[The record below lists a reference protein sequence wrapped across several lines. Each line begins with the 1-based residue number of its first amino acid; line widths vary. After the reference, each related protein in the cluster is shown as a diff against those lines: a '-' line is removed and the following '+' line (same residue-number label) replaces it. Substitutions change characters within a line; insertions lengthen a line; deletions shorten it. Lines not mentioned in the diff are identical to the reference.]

1 MRSNK
6 EVRVEEKSYA
16 ALFFILSGLLGFVT
30 LWGFYNETIT
40 RRPWKEIQRQFYEYE
55 YQKTKIE
62 LENAKQD
69 LPEIEASQGIDPKQE
84 TALRDTIAGLQIKL
98 EEALQDR
105 KFDQS
110 ESDAIN
116 YKYQY
121 ALHHGENEEAEKW
134 KKKLDEFESR
144 IEGTLTDAVLAAQ
157 LNLADAYKNLA
168 EFYDTNGHVEQSLAE
183 YLLVRKYN
191 ATAPTVAPK
200 IAELQAKIE
209 EAKADKA
216 EYAEVGR
223 LEEKLHSVGGIKRTF
238 IGTLA
243 ESPFTK
249 TREVVQYYIED
260 FDYTADRCATCHFA
274 SDKAG
279 YEELAKEQFE
289 EIEGDGE
296 SLLTLQLKHPF
307 VKQGNETILI
317 DEEDAEEGSYELSAD
332 GKLTFTDPDIFAD
345 LVEIAY
351 ETGYD
356 PVLRTHPHRD
366 VLLAKHPVER
376 FGCTPCHGG
385 QPQAL
390 TKKSAHALDH
400 KKEFWLTPVLGLD
413 EHTGKASEELHGYM
427 ESNCRRCHDGVMMLD
442 AVNPETGQPQDYSP
456 NLSKGMA
463 LFEDLGC
470 HGCHAVEGYSAL
482 ANLDNV
488 GPSLAKI
495 GSKVNSV
502 EWLEGWIKQPT
513 AYLSETKMPAFFPVE
528 KLTQVV
534 YLKNGNKHYGVVT
547 KTDTGIILQKDDGTT
562 YPYPDNA
569 VERVVDEV
577 KSIAIYLAQM
587 KDPAID
593 QADDS
598 FSTGPRAIAAGEQVV
613 KSVGCL
619 SCHAVDGLGSDFA
632 PKLDD
637 VGSKLTPQF
646 LRQWVTDPRSYDP
659 DTVMPS
665 LRLTDTEVDN
675 AVAYLMSLQETVVSP
690 IAGNENLH
698 AVVDPAEGEKLVRT
712 YGCFGCHTIPGFEN
726 ESKVGADLGEFGA
739 KIADELD
746 FGDTTDIEHSWHGWT
761 IGKVTNPRRYQT
773 RRIVSRMPVFSEHN
787 IGEEEARALGVLL
800 KSFQPVKY
808 PVSYIHQPTE
818 KTWQIDAGRRLAKK
832 YNCTGCHE
840 IEGKGG
846 DFANVVAANQGLDLF
861 NAKRFAPPTLQAQ
874 GAKVYPDWLFEF
886 LKVPTPIR
894 YGLEVRMPTFGFSD
908 EEATA
913 LVKYFSALDDEPFP
927 YETISLQTAS
937 RRELSVGKQVFDALQ
952 CISCHPEQGEVI
964 PPGSDKTGR
973 PDLALAK
980 SRLKADWLIDWLKDP
995 QSFQPGTAM
1004 PQAWPKISG
1013 AYQPVDGFAVDNAEE
1028 QIRLVRDY
1036 LISLGE

>member
-6 EVRVEEKSYA
+6 EIRVEDKSYA

-62 LENAKQD
+62 LEKANQD
-69 LPEIEASQGIDPKQE
+69 LPEIEAPQDIDPKQE
-84 TALRDTIAGLQIKL
+84 KTLKDAIAGLQIKL
-98 EEALQDR
+98 EEALQER

-121 ALHHGENEEAEKW
+121 ALHHGEKEKAEKW
-134 KKKLDEFESR
+134 KEKLDEFESR
-144 IEGTLTDAVLAAQ
+144 IEGELTDAVLVAQ
-157 LNLADAYKNLA
+157 RNLAAAHKDLA
-168 EFYDTNGHVEQSLAE
+168 ESYDAHGNVEAALSE
-183 YLLVRKYN
+183 SLLVRKYN
-191 ATAPTVAPK
+191 PADATISAQVS
-200 IAELQAKIE
+200 ELQAKIE
-209 EAKADKA
+209 AVKADKA
-216 EYAEVGR
+216 KYAEVDR
-223 LEEKLHSVGGIKRTF
+223 LAEKLHSVGGIKRTF

-249 TREVVQYYIED
+249 TRTVVQYYLED

-279 YEELAKEQFE
+279 YDGFATEHFE

-296 SLLTLQLKHPF
+296 NNLTLQLQHPY
-307 VKQGNETILI
+307 VKRGGETILI
-317 DEEDAEEGSYELSAD
+317 DEEAAEEGSYELSED
-332 GKLTFTDPDIFAD
+332 GKLTFTDPDIYAD
-345 LVEIAY
+345 IVEVAY

-385 QPQAL
+385 QGQGL
-390 TKKSAHALDH
+390 TEKAAHALDH

-413 EHTGKASEELHGYM
+413 EHTGKASEESRGYM

-442 AVNPETGQPQDYSP
+442 AVNPRTGERQDYSP
-456 NLSKGMA
+456 HLSKGMA

-470 HGCHAVEGYSAL
+470 HGCHAVEGYSTL
-482 ANLDNV
+482 ANLGNV

-495 GSKVNSV
+495 GSKVNSID
-502 EWLEGWIKQPT
+502 WLEGWIKQPT
-513 AYLSETKMPAFFPVE
+513 AYLPETKMPAFFPVE
-528 KLTQVV
+528 KLTQAV
-534 YLKNGNKHYGVVT
+534 YLKNGNKHFGVVT
-547 KTDTGIILQKDDGTT
+547 KTDTGIILQKDDGTK

-577 KSIAIYLAQM
+577 KSIAAYLAQM

-593 QADDS
+593 QADAS
-598 FSTGPRAIAAGEQVV
+598 YSTAPRAIAAGEEVV

-619 SCHAVDGLGSDFA
+619 SCHAVDGLGSDFG
-632 PKLDD
+632 PKLDG

-646 LRQWVTDPRSYDP
+646 LRQWISDPKSYDP

-665 LRLTDTEVDN
+665 LRLTNTEVN
-675 AVAYLMSLQETVVSP
+675 NVVAYLMSLEEITMSP
-690 IAGNENLH
+690 IAGNENPH
-698 AVVDPAEGEKLVRT
+698 AAVDLAEGEKLVRT

-739 KIADELD
+739 KTVDELD
-746 FGDTTDIEHSWHGWT
+746 FGDTTDVEHSWHGWT
-761 IGKVTNPRRYQT
+761 VGKVTNPRRYQT
-773 RRIVSRMPVFSEHN
+773 RRIVSRMPVFSEHT
-787 IGEEEARALGVLL
+787 IGEEEARAFAVLL
-800 KSFQPVKY
+800 KSFQPEKY
-808 PVSYIHQPTE
+808 PVSYIHNPSE
-818 KTWQIDAGRRLAKK
+818 KTWQIDTGRRLAKK
-832 YNCTGCHE
+832 YNCTGCHD

-846 DFANVVAANQGLDLF
+846 DFVNVVAANEGLDLF

-886 LKVPTPIR
+886 LKAPTLIR
-894 YGLEVRMPTFGFSD
+894 YGLEVRMPTFGLSD

-913 LVKYFSALDDEPFP
+913 LVKYFSALDDEVFP
-927 YETISLQTAS
+927 YETIALDPAS
-937 RRELSVGKQVFDALQ
+937 RSELRVGKQIFDVLQ

-980 SRLKADWLIDWLKDP
+980 SRLKADWVIEWLKEP

-1004 PQAWPKISG
+1004 PQAWPKIGG
-1013 AYQPVDGFAVDNAEE
+1013 AYQPVDGFTVDDAEE

-1036 LISLGE
+1036 LNSLGE

>member
-6 EVRVEEKSYA
+6 EIRVEDKSYA

-62 LENAKQD
+62 LEKAKRD
-69 LPEIEASQGIDPKQE
+69 LPEIEAPQEIDPKQE
-84 TALRDTIAGLQIKL
+84 KTLKDVIAALQIKL
-98 EEALQDR
+98 EEALQER

-144 IEGTLTDAVLAAQ
+144 IEGELTDAVLVAQ
-157 LNLADAYKNLA
+157 RNLAAAHKDVA
-168 EFYDTNGHVEQSLAE
+168 EFYDTNGRVEAALSE

-191 ATAPTVAPK
+191 AADTTVTPK
-200 IAELQAKIE
+200 INELQAKIE
-209 EAKADKA
+209 AAKADSAK
-216 EYAEVGR
+216 YAEVDR

-238 IGTLA
+238 VGTLA

-249 TREVVQYYIED
+249 TRTIVQYYIED

-274 SDKAG
+274 SDKPG
-279 YEELAKEQFE
+279 YEGFAKEQFE

-296 SLLTLQLKHPF
+296 NPLTLQLKHPF
-307 VKQGNETILI
+307 VKKDDEIVLI
-317 DEEDAEEGSYELSAD
+317 DEEEPEEGSYELSED

-345 LVEIAY
+345 LVEITY

-356 PVLRTHPHRD
+356 PVLQTHPHRD

-385 QPQAL
+385 QGQGL
-390 TKKSAHALDH
+390 TEKAAHALDH

-413 EHTGKASEELHGYM
+413 EHTGKTSEELHGYM
-427 ESNCRRCHDGVMMLD
+427 EANCRRCHDGVMMLD
-442 AVNPETGQPQDYSP
+442 AVNPETGDLQDYSP
-456 NLSKGMA
+456 VLSKGMA

-470 HGCHAVEGYSAL
+470 HGCHAVEGYSTL

-495 GSKVNSV
+495 GSKVNSI
-502 EWLEGWIKQPT
+502 EWLEGWVKQPT
-513 AYLSETKMPAFFPVE
+513 AYLPETKMPAFFPVE
-528 KLTQVV
+528 KLTQAV

-547 KTDTGIILQKDDGTT
+547 KTDTGIILQKDDGTQ
-562 YPYPDNA
+562 YPYPDTA

-577 KSIAIYLAQM
+577 KSIAAYLAQM

-593 QADDS
+593 QGDAS
-598 FSTGPRAIAAGEQVV
+598 FSTAPRAIAAGEQVV
-613 KSVGCL
+613 KSIGCL

-632 PKLDD
+632 PKLDN

-646 LRQWVTDPRSYDP
+646 LRQWISDPKSYDP

-665 LRLTDTEVDN
+665 LRMTETEVDN
-675 AVAYLMSLQETVVSP
+675 AVAYLMSLQEITPSP

-698 AVVDPAEGEKLVRT
+698 AEVDTAEGEQLVRT

-739 KIADELD
+739 KTVEELD

-761 IGKVTNPRRYQT
+761 VGKVTNPRRYQT
-773 RRIVSRMPVFSEHN
+773 RRVVSRMPVFSEYT
-787 IGEEEARALGVLL
+787 IGEEEARALAVLL
-800 KSFQPVKY
+800 KSFQPEKY
-808 PVSYIHQPTE
+808 PVSYMHQPSE

-846 DFANVVAANQGLDLF
+846 DFVNVVAANEGLDLF
-861 NAKRFAPPTLQAQ
+861 NAERFAPPTLQAQ

-886 LKVPTPIR
+886 LKAPTLIR

-913 LVKYFSALDDEPFP
+913 LVKYFSALDDEVFP
-927 YETISLQTAS
+927 YETIALQPVS
-937 RRELSVGKQVFDALQ
+937 RRELRVGKQIFDALQ

-980 SRLKADWLIDWLKDP
+980 SRLKADWIIDWLKDP

-1004 PQAWPKISG
+1004 PQAWPKIAG
-1013 AYQPVDGFAVDNAEE
+1013 TYQPVDGFAVDDAEE

-1036 LISLGE
+1036 LNSLGE